1 MDNLKEDIKIKKDNI
16 NKINEELNLISSLI
30 DKKEFKKASEE
41 IGKVEIKNGTKDQE
55 EKLEVYKN
63 TVNEEIKKT
72 ELEEKK
78 KK

>member
-1 MDNLKEDIKIKKDNI
+1 MDKLKEDIKIKKDNI

-41 IGKVEIKNGTKDQE
+41 IGKVEIKNGTKEQE
-55 EKLEVYKN
+55 EKLEGYKN

-72 ELEEKK
+72 ELE
-78 KK
+78 